1 MFCIQAPS
9 AMVLPGS
16 NVRSKADDSTHHH
29 APVRSAMAQGAPR
42 SVSGLAV
49 NQGTAPPLADMHKLE
64 KELTELTDTGGA
76 PTPILDETAPM
87 PFVQRRQ
94 LSRRLDV
101 LPEHRLREIGGI
113 LAESE
118 LAGEEEMDL
127 DTLDNRT
134 LWRLQQLADFA
145 LPDRGSQDQPENG
158 VS

>member
-1 MFCIQAPS
+1 MA
-9 AMVLPGS
+9 LPGS
-16 NVRSKADDSTHHH
+16 NARSKADDSMHHRP
-29 APVRSAMAQGAPR
+29 PVRSGMAQGGQR
-42 SVSGLAV
+42 SASGHAG
-49 NQGTAPPLADMHKLE
+49 NHGTAPPLADMCKLE
-64 KELTELTDTGGA
+64 KELTELTDTGVA
-76 PTPILDETAPM
+76 PAPILDETAPM

-94 LSRRLDV
+94 LSRRLDM
-101 LPEHRLREIGGI
+101 LPEHKLREIGGI

-158 VS
+158 IS